1 MRALIVVCLTGLLG
15 IAAFAAITGPAGAK
29 SSSCVNLKVTP
40 GVKPALK
47 AAYFAAHKAHS
58 SPVAGST
65 FYGRCGTTYWAAG
78 SFPDPHL
85 HDLTDQPEVFR
96 KLPGHV
102 WHDRGDG
109 GSICEVPAALRK
121 LWGPNGEPCN

>member
-1 MRALIVVCLTGLLG
+1 MRALIMVGLGSLL
-15 IAAFAAITGPAGAK
+15 AVALLTGPAGAN
-29 SSSCVNLKVTP
+29 SSRCVNLKVTP

-47 AAYFAAHKAHS
+47 AAYFATHKAHS
-58 SPVAGST
+58 SPLPGTT
-65 FYGRCGTTYWAAG
+65 FYGRCGTTLWAAG
-78 SFPDPHL
+78 TFPDPRAGGT
-85 HDLTDQPEVFR
+85 TDQPEVFR